1 MVSWDFWVGRKFS
14 TYEQAKLLVRR
25 QLVSGAKVKLAIAK
39 TQYPPINFS
48 LVARG
53 LKAAPGQQR
62 VTMTD
67 KYEASHSAALDLM
80 LLAEEETEAELAR
93 VLKLP

>member
-1 MVSWDFWVGRKFS
+1 M
-14 TYEQAKLLVRR
+14 RR
-25 QLVSGAKVKLAIAK
+25 QLVGGAKVALAIAK
-39 TQYPPINFS
+39 THYPQINVS

-53 LKAAPGQQR
+53 PKAAPGQQR

-93 VLKLP
+93 VLKLPQS